1 MIYITGTTGFVGN
14 SILRHLATS
23 GEEVSPLG
31 RKELANINLIKPNTY
46 ENTLIHT
53 AWAGVY
59 GKYRN
64 DEIQYTN
71 LELIDHLIRIT
82 DNLKITKI
90 IAFGSQAEYG
100 PVNRPVTENSP
111 INPSTLYGRI
121 KVEVLTKLQ
130 QHCIVNNIE
139 LIWLRLFDPYG
150 PGDRPEWFLPY
161 VTRCFLQDISPKL
174 TSCTQ
179 IWDYIHI
186 QDVLNCVHKLI
197 SSNRSINGI
206 YNLSSNKPVSLRS
219 IVNEILHQ
227 ANPPTAVPHFGA
239 VPHRQDQIY
248 YMHGINDKLCNAIDW
263 QPHVTLEEGIKS
275 VIMSEGLELLIAK

>member
-1 MIYITGTTGFVGN
+1 MIYITGSTGFVGN
-14 SILRHLATS
+14 AIIRKLATS
-23 GEEVSPLG
+23 GEEVHSLS
-31 RKELANINLIKPNTY
+31 RKELANNNQIKPSTY
-46 ENTLIHT
+46 GNTLIHT

-64 DEIQYTN
+64 DEIQNTN
-71 LELIDHLIRIT
+71 LELIDQVIRIT

-100 PVNRPVTENSP
+100 PANVAVTENSP

-150 PGDRPEWFLPY
+150 PGDKPEWFLPY

-186 QDVLNCVHKLI
+186 RDVVSCVQELI
-197 SSNRSINGI
+197 SSDRSINGI

-219 IVNEILHQ
+219 VVNEILHQ
-227 ANPPTAVPHFGA
+227 VNPPTAVPHFGA
-239 VPHRQDQIY
+239 VSHRQDQIY
-248 YMHGINDKLCNAIDW
+248 YLHGINDKLCNAIDW
-263 QPHVTLEEGIKS
+263 HPRVSLEEGIKS
-275 VIMSEGLELLIAK
+275 VIMYESLKY